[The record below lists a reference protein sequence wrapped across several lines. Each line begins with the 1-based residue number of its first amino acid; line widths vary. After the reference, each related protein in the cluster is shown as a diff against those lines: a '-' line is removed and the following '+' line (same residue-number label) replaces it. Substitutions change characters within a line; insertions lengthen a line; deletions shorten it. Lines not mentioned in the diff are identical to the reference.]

1 VSAGPTVGA
10 GPRPPVPWADVVEEA
25 VVVGGGQA
33 LRLLRPRDSLALL
46 DEEAFERD
54 EYLPYWAQLW
64 PSAVALAGAVAARRL
79 DGAAVCELGCG
90 LGLPAVAAAQAG
102 GRVLATDWSPDAVAF
117 TAANAARNGARL
129 STAVCAWDEPGPL
142 LERAPWE
149 LVLAADVLYERRNV
163 DLLGDLLPRLAGP
176 GGEVW
181 LADPGRRQVAGF
193 LAAAAAAFEV
203 RSVPDPRVPGVVV
216 HRLRRRYPSQN
227 GLA

>member
-1 VSAGPTVGA
+1 MSAGPTVGA
-10 GPRPPVPWADVVEEA
+10 DPRPAVPWADVVEEA
-25 VVVGGGQA
+25 VPVGGGRA

-46 DEEAFERD
+46 DEDAFERD

-64 PSAVALAGAVAARRL
+64 PSAVALAAAVAARRL
-79 DGAAVCELGCG
+79 AGAAVCELGCG
-90 LGLPAVAAAQAG
+90 LGLPAVAAALAG

-142 LERAPWE
+142 LAKAPWE

-163 DLLGDLLPRLAGP
+163 DLLGRLLPRLVGP

-181 LADPGRRQVAGF
+181 LADPGRRHTAGF
-193 LAAAAAAFEV
+193 LAGAAATFQV
-203 RSVPDPRVPGVVV
+203 RSVPDPRLPRVTV
-216 HRLRRRYPSQN
+216 HRLRRPYPSQN